1 MAARKTKAAK
11 EALEVIERAQ
21 TLSKQPRLGATV
33 DKERLFA
40 SVYKWLKSEA
50 ENEPKYQSDNRPRDR
65 WLSEAWMKEPH
76 LAGLVPLASVLSGST
91 LARLRA
97 YKDLQRNVE

>member
-40 SVYKWLKSEA
+40 SVYMWL
-50 ENEPKYQSDNRPRDR
+50 
-65 WLSEAWMKEPH
+65 
-76 LAGLVPLASVLSGST
+76 
-91 LARLRA
+91 
-97 YKDLQRNVE
+97 